1 MADPELVIIAAVADN
16 GVIGRAG
23 TLPWRLPADLKH
35 FKALTRGHAVV
46 MGRRTY
52 ESIGRP
58 LPQRRNYVLTR
69 DDTWSAPGTTRVA
82 SLDDA
87 VAAARDAGE
96 QALFVIGGQAVY
108 RDALDRADRLELT
121 RVHAAVEG
129 DAHFPSYDEQAWRL
143 VDEQYHAA
151 DDRHAYAMTFQ
162 RYERAR
168 RP

>member
-1 MADPELVIIAAVADN
+1 MPEPELVIIAAIADN
-16 GVIGRAG
+16 GVIGRG
-23 TLPWRLPADLKH
+23 GDLPWRLPEDLKH

-58 LPQRRNYVLTR
+58 LPERRNHVLTR
-69 DDTWSAPGTTRVA
+69 NASWSAAGVTRVA

-87 VAAARDAGE
+87 IAIARDAGE

-121 RVHAAVEG
+121 RVHAAMEG
-129 DAHFPSYDEQAWRL
+129 DAHFPPFDEHAWRL
-143 VDEQYHAA
+143 VDEQHHPA
-151 DDRHAYAMTFQ
+151 DDRHAYAITFQ

-168 RP
+168 